1 MPWCGASV
9 SATVIEVVMRFVSG
23 ASQANSRG
31 AAGIQLTVPGATTAL
46 WFETDTIF
54 LAGPGL
60 SRGPS
65 VGLDTD
71 GAFHTYRLEISGD
84 MVGSPVNVFYDDGAV
99 PVLTTTLVASG
110 ATEAELTW
118 GDLTGIAG
126 GASQWKRFQ
135 HNASAVPL
143 LTIVR
148 TPPGQA
154 TISWAPATPGFGLQE
169 NLNLSAATWSNSLSG
184 TTNPITVPATLP
196 AKFYRLYQP

>member
-1 MPWCGASV
+1 M
-9 SATVIEVVMRFVSG
+9 
-23 ASQANSRG
+23 
-31 AAGIQLTVPGATTAL
+31 
-46 WFETDTIF
+46 
-54 LAGPGL
+54 
-60 SRGPS
+60 
-65 VGLDTD
+65 GLDFSYSIVAAEALGDCNVGGVPMAIGVQTD
-71 GAFHTYRLEISGD
+71 MCTPALARFGSDELRNTYLAPAISGD